1 MLLGLVFIIRSE
13 MIFEGEFFEL
23 WLNEIFNITYYCT
36 KKDSR
41 NRFQYLPEN
50 WLLPIRFNNKLA
62 ATIAASSVH
71 FTASFGLQGLL
82 LLFIFLSLFIKSKWY
97 FFLKFLSSLLKVLIN
112 SVLICILSQIHSLP
126 LCILDEC

>member
-1 MLLGLVFIIRSE
+1 MLLGMVFIIRSE
-13 MIFEGEFFEL
+13 MIFEGDIFEL
-23 WLNEIFNITYYCT
+23 WLNEIFNIIYYCT

-50 WLLPIRFNNKLA
+50 WLLSIRFNNKLA

-126 LCILDEC
+126 LCILDGC

>member
-1 MLLGLVFIIRSE
+1 MLLGMVFIIRSE
-13 MIFEGEFFEL
+13 MIFEGDIFEL
-23 WLNEIFNITYYCT
+23 WLNEIFNIIYYCT

-50 WLLPIRFNNKLA
+50 WLLSIRFNNKLA

-97 FFLKFLSSLLKVLIN
+97 FFLKFLSSLFKVLIN

-126 LCILDEC
+126 LCILDGC

>member
-1 MLLGLVFIIRSE
+1 MLLGMVFIIRSE
-13 MIFEGEFFEL
+13 MIFEGDIFEL
-23 WLNEIFNITYYCT
+23 WLNEIFNIIYYCT

-50 WLLPIRFNNKLA
+50 WLLSIRFNNKLA